1 MTEPLPTLDSLRQEI
16 DRIDNGIHDLL
27 MERARV
33 VESIGQVKASG
44 GTATVHPGREAAI
57 LRRLFQRHHSPL
69 PFRAVAAIWR
79 EIISAF
85 TTLQSP
91 FAVAVHVPET
101 PPNMIDPQQTWSLA
115 RDYFGAMTPLILHQ
129 TQSQVLRTL
138 TEHQAAFAVLPQI
151 AEDDLDPWWRQL
163 ATHDPAAPR
172 IVAKLPVTVAAA
184 TGPEAYILSC
194 RHPAI
199 ETLERSYI
207 ALEMPTDTSRA
218 RLRAGF
224 AAAGLNCLALN
235 FCGREGVSMAL
246 AIFAGTVPLD
256 DPRLAQVSAGLAE
269 PLARL
274 YHLGGHPEPLALA

>member
-27 MERARV
+27 MERAGIV
-33 VESIGQVKASG
+33 DAIGRVKASG

-91 FAVAVHVPET
+91 FSVAVHAPET
-101 PPNMIDPQQTWSLA
+101 APNMMDPQQTWSLA
-115 RDYFGAMTPLILHQ
+115 RDYFGAMTPLIMHQ
-129 TQSQVLRTL
+129 TPSQVLRTL

-151 AEDDLDPWWRQL
+151 AEDELDPWWRQL
-163 ATHDPAAPR
+163 VTHDPAAPR
-172 IVAKLPVTVAAA
+172 IVAKLPVTIGTA

-194 RHPAI
+194 QHPTI
-199 ETLERSYI
+199 ETVERSYI
-207 ALEMPTDTSRA
+207 AIELPTDTSRA

-224 AAAGLNCLALN
+224 SAAGLNCLALN
-235 FCGREGVSMAL
+235 FCGREGLSMAL
-246 AIFAGTVPLD
+246 AVFAGAVPLD

-274 YHLGGHPEPLALA
+274 YHLGGHPKPLALG

>member
-33 VESIGQVKASG
+33 VDAIGRVKASG

-57 LRRLFQRHHSPL
+57 LRRLFRRHQSSL

-91 FAVAVHVPET
+91 FAVAVHAPESAT
-101 PPNMIDPQQTWSLA
+101 NLIDQQQTWSLA

-129 TQSQVLRTL
+129 TPSQVLRTL
-138 TEHQAAFAVLPQI
+138 TEHRTDFAVLPQI
-151 AEDDLDPWWRQL
+151 AEDDRDPWWRHL

-172 IVAKLPVTVAAA
+172 IVAKLPVTIAAA

-194 RHPAI
+194 HHPSLA
-199 ETLERSYI
+199 TLERSYI
-207 ALEMPTDTSRA
+207 AIELPTDTSRA

-235 FCGREGVSMAL
+235 FCGREGLTMAL
-246 AIFAGTVPLD
+246 AVFTGAVPLD
-256 DPRLAQVSAGLAE
+256 DPRLAQLSAGLAE

-274 YHLGGHPEPLALA
+274 YHLGGHPEPLALG